1 MKSGVEAV
9 LEAGSLHRNTE
20 MQLSNVNI
28 VYIRYKDI
36 FMFYV
41 VVVLTKQFTSRSMIQ
56 QSMTTSIGN
65 SCSDTGLQDSSEA
78 RSSSYESKPNVSKVS
93 HYLLIVLY
101 AYCNYCLLIFHRF
114 SMMSVA

>member
-28 VYIRYKDI
+28 VCIRYKDI

-41 VVVLTKQFTSRSMIQ
+41 VFF
-56 QSMTTSIGN
+56 
-65 SCSDTGLQDSSEA
+65 D
-78 RSSSYESKPNVSKVS
+78 
-93 HYLLIVLY
+93 
-101 AYCNYCLLIFHRF
+101 
-114 SMMSVA
+114 VAVYV